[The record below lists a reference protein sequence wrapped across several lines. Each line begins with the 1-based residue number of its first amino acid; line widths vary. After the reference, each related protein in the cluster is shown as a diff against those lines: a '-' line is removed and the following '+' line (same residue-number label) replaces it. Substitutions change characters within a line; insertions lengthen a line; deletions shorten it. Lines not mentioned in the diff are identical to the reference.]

1 MNYYRIFSKIYRGAA
16 RHMCLACQ
24 PYIKKG
30 SKILDLGCGSA
41 IIGKTFQDFF
51 KAEILGIDIVDKRV
65 EKMPFQI
72 YDGKNI
78 PFPENS
84 FDVVLINYVLHHSE
98 NPITLL
104 KEAKRVTKEK
114 IVIFEDLPEGFLSKL
129 ICKIHGNSF
138 SLFQKGV
145 GGGWRPSKTSFKT
158 EKNWEKIFRD
168 LGLNV
173 IFKERRHN
181 FPVKK
186 ELFILESPVVE
197 K

>member
-65 EKMPFQI
+65 EKISFQI

-84 FDVVLINYVLHHSE
+84 FDLVLINYVLHHSQD
-98 NPITLL
+98 PIALL
-104 KEAKRVTKEK
+104 KEAKRVSKK
-114 IVIFEDLPEGFLSKL
+114 IIIFEDLPEGFFSKIYCKLHQLSFDKL
-129 ICKIHGNSF
+129 FGNS
-138 SLFQKGV
+138 
-145 GGGWRPSKTSFKT
+145 SKTSFKT
-158 EKNWEKIFRD
+158 EKNWEKIFKEV
-168 LGLNV
+168 GLNI
-173 IFKERRHN
+173 IFKKRINN

-186 ELFILESPVVE
+186 ELFVLGV
-197 K
+197 